1 MCMYLHF
8 SAKSILISTAAL
20 IVCLKFGHDHYEPGA
35 INYPLKISGRLMQE
49 DT

>member
-1 MCMYLHF
+1 MRMYLHF
-8 SAKSILISTAAL
+8 SAKSILTAAL